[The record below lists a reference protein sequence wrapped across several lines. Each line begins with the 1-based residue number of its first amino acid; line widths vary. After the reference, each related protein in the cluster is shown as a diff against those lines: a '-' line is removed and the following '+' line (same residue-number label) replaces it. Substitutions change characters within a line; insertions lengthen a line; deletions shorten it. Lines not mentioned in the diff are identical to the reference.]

1 MVKKIEHGQ
10 NVFKLA
16 DGMGITHRKLGTLK
30 IRVIIPDR
38 AQHAYWKCA
47 LSKFLNACTM
57 YTGYN
62 LIIPYYKFVDSM

>member
-38 AQHAYWKCA
+38 AQHAYRICF
-47 LSKFLNACTM
+47 LSKLLNA
-57 YTGYN
+57 YTT
-62 LIIPYYKFVDSM
+62 